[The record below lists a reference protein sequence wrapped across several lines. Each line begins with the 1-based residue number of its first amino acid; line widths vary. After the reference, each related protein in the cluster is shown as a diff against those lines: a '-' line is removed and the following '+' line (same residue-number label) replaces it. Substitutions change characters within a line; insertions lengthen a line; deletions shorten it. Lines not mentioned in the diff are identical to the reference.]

1 MRYVAIASILIIGL
15 TSQAVGQTSP
25 APANDAV
32 TASRADMRELIEAT
46 QAAAKAAR
54 ENVDYARVVP
64 DLLYQILA
72 KLDKIEDKLDKVE
85 TTLKETQ
92 APAARRR

>member
-1 MRYVAIASILIIGL
+1 MRSTAIASLLLIGL
-15 TSQAVGQTSP
+15 TGQALGQTAP

-32 TASRADMRELIEAT
+32 AASRAEMRELVEAM
-46 QAAAKAAR
+46 QATAKASR

-64 DLLYQILA
+64 DLLYQILG

-85 TTLKETQ
+85 TTLKQTR
-92 APAARRR
+92 ASASGKR